1 MKKKADVNWMVVS
14 MVIAV
19 IVLAITA
26 YLFWKYSTQSAIQAQ
41 GIASCKARGG
51 GCTGTPD
58 HIEKDCTADEINVGQ
73 FSCATGQICCIKT
86 SASS

>member
-41 GIASCKARGG
+41 GIASCEARGG
-51 GCTGTPD
+51 ACKTT
-58 HIEKDCTADEINVGQ
+58 CTADEINVGQ
-73 FSCATGQICCIKT
+73 FSCKTTGNVCCIPLNSQT
-86 SASS
+86 SSS